1 MTDFGRRVYGA
12 AAIALGL
19 VGLAFGDFAAVW
31 QPVPPDLP
39 GHAALAYAAA
49 AVEIGGGV
57 ALQWRRTARPAALV
71 LAAFFAIFAGL
82 WARRII
88 AAPQL
93 VAVWSG
99 TAEQLAITLGGLVA
113 FAALS
118 GQGRLARAGQ
128 AVFGLCLL
136 AFGAAHVVY
145 VKETAAMVP
154 KYLPPGPQLWA
165 YVTGAGH
172 AAAGLALISGVLDRL
187 AGRLVTAMFVVF
199 GALVW
204 APQLLEKP
212 GDHMTWAG
220 NAINLAL
227 VGAAWIVADAAAA
240 RARRA

>member
-1 MTDFGRRVYGA
+1 MGR
-12 AAIALGL
+12 I
-19 VGLAFGDFAAVW
+19 
-31 QPVPPDLP
+31 
-39 GHAALAYAAA
+39 
-49 AVEIGGGV
+49 
-57 ALQWRRTARPAALV
+57 
-71 LAAFFAIFAGL
+71 
-82 WARRII
+82 
-88 AAPQL
+88 
-93 VAVWSG
+93 
-99 TAEQLAITLGGLVA
+99 
-113 FAALS
+113 
-118 GQGRLARAGQ
+118 GQ

-172 AAAGLALISGVLDRL
+172 AAAGLALISGVLDKL
-187 AGRLVTAMFVVF
+187 AGRLLTAMFVVF
-199 GALVW
+199 GLLVW

-240 RARRA
+240 RRA